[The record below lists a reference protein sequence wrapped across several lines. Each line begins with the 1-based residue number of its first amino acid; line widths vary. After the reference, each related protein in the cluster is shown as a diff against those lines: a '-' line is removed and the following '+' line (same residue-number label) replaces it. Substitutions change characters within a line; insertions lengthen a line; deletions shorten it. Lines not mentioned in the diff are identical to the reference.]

1 MKLIHKVDMHFTN
14 HIEQQFI
21 TVTVICVGESALTAG
36 MRALDFYK
44 DQFKDYSLDKLLV
57 TSLSAD
63 VLINGDSMIN
73 LDEEIEAERADKVS
87 NSLTDEKYFAERTS
101 EHGQQF
107 DQQQTDEEWIN
118 QQNDEADCRTD
129 HAQARAEE

>member
-1 MKLIHKVDMHFTN
+1 
-14 HIEQQFI
+14 
-21 TVTVICVGESALTAG
+21 
-36 MRALDFYK
+36 
-44 DQFKDYSLDKLLV
+44 
-57 TSLSAD
+57 
-63 VLINGDSMIN
+63 MIN

-87 NSLTDEKYFAERTS
+87 NSLTDEKYFAKRTS